1 MKDIK
6 YLLAYTIPVSCL
18 ISLQLQGLFS
28 FLTVVYA
35 FGLIPLLEL
44 VFSSSESSYSEED
57 KSSRLKNFL
66 FDLMLYLN
74 LPKIGRAHV

>member
-44 VFSSSESSYSEED
+44 VFSSSESSYFEED
-57 KSSRLKNFL
+57 
-66 FDLMLYLN
+66 
-74 LPKIGRAHV
+74 